1 MLSKSFT
8 CCCVCLGLPKFTEL
22 NVSVAAQTA
31 VGLGPASQPVKVKT
45 REGGK
50 FTAC

>member
-1 MLSKSFT
+1 M
-8 CCCVCLGLPKFTEL
+8 CLGLPKFTEL